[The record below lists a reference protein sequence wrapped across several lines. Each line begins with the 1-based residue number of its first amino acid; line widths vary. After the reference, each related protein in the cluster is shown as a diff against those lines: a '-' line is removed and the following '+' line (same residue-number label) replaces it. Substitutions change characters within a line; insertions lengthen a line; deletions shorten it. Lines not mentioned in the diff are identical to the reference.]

1 MSRLVE
7 LTISIVVLIIA
18 LLIELN
24 PGSLRLIRNDFRNTS
39 WLFGVLL
46 IILFLGVNFYR
57 TQDDEHK
64 ERLVESLKKAIMAFI
79 IAYLAHLDFTLVP
92 FFVSIYCS
100 FFHDCKKNIC

>member
-1 MSRLVE
+1 M
-7 LTISIVVLIIA
+7 ISIVVLIVA
-18 LLIELN
+18 FLIELN

-46 IILFLGVNFYR
+46 IILFSLGVNFYR

-64 ERLVESLKKAIMAFI
+64 ERLIESLKKAIMAFI

-92 FFVSIYCS
+92 FWLVFIVAF
-100 FFHDCKKNIC
+100 FFHDWV

>member
-7 LTISIVVLIIA
+7 LTISIVVLIVA
-18 LLIELN
+18 FLIELN

-46 IILFLGVNFYR
+46 IILFSLGVNFYR
-57 TQDDEHK
+57 TKDDEHK
-64 ERLVESLKKAIMAFI
+64 ERLIESLKKAIMAFI

-92 FFVSIYCS
+92 FWLVFIVAF
-100 FFHDCKKNIC
+100 FFHDWV

>member
-7 LTISIVVLIIA
+7 LTISIVVLIVA
-18 LLIELN
+18 LLIEWN
-24 PGSLRLIRNDFRNTS
+24 PGSLKLIRNDFRNTS

-46 IILFLGVNFYR
+46 IILFSLGVNFYR

-64 ERLVESLKKAIMAFI
+64 EILIESLKKAIMAFI

-92 FFVSIYCS
+92 FWLVFIVAF
-100 FFHDCKKNIC
+100 FFHDWI

>member
-7 LTISIVVLIIA
+7 LTISIVVLIVA
-18 LLIELN
+18 LLIELS

-46 IILFLGVNFYR
+46 IILFSLGVNFYR
-57 TQDDEHK
+57 TQNDEHK
-64 ERLVESLKKAIMAFI
+64 ERLIESLKKAIMAFI

-92 FFVSIYCS
+92 FWLVFIVAF
-100 FFHDCKKNIC
+100 FFHDWV

>member
-1 MSRLVE
+1 MSILVE

-24 PGSLRLIRNDFRNTS
+24 PDSLRLIRNDFRNTS

-46 IILFLGVNFYR
+46 IILFSLGVNFYR
-57 TQDDEHK
+57 TQNDEHK
-64 ERLVESLKKAIMAFI
+64 ERLIESLKKAIMAFI

-92 FFVSIYCS
+92 FWLVFIVAF
-100 FFHDCKKNIC
+100 FFHDWV

>member
-7 LTISIVVLIIA
+7 LTISIVVLIVA
-18 LLIELN
+18 FLIELN

-46 IILFLGVNFYR
+46 IILFSLGVNFYR

-64 ERLVESLKKAIMAFI
+64 ERLIESLKKAIMAFI

-92 FFVSIYCS
+92 FWLVFIVAF
-100 FFHDCKKNIC
+100 FFHDWV